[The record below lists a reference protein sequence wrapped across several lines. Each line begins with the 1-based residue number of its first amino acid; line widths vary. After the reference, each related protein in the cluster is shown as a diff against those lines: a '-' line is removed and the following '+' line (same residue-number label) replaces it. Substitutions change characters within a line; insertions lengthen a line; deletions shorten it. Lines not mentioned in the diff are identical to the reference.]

1 MPNKKPFRVYEDPEN
16 REPQCCNGDGLC
28 PLCIEGS
35 TAHGICSPKCQGCPE
50 CCNLLRERLK
60 QEPGVLTDD
69 AVVHFTKS
77 ASTSDLLFQ
86 VSANN
91 ESSNTTDSGQRQ
103 SISTTNA
110 TTSSSFSILCNDEH
124 VAPSRLRYQSLYYS
138 STKDL
143 VDQQHSSEASQPAM
157 QTHQPYH
164 DIKSPSLTG
173 SQDSLIAISPT
184 RPLGDQQRSHRVS
197 KTALRTHAEKLR
209 AALACPVDELASV
222 KPVSSKKTP
231 LKNKIESFWRK
242 MKHEVNEYF
251 KEFPRNDQLANGNAA
266 KNGDELRGRHVK
278 MMNETGNERRNI
290 LEQEKTYCS

>member
-1 MPNKKPFRVYEDPEN
+1 MMLRSSLIDFTIMPNKKPFRVYEDPED
-16 REPQCCNGDGLC
+16 REPQCCNDDGLC
-28 PLCIEGS
+28 PLCIEGN
-35 TAHGICSPKCQGCPE
+35 TAGHRCSQKCKGCPKCG
-50 CCNLLRERLK
+50 NLLRKRWQ
-60 QEPGVLTDD
+60 QEPGVLTDG
-69 AVVHFTKS
+69 AVMHFTKS

-91 ESSNTTDSGQRQ
+91 ESSNTTNSSQPR

-110 TTSSSFSILCNDEH
+110 TTSSSLQIPCNDEQ
-124 VAPSRLRYQSLYYS
+124 VTPSRLRYQSLYYPP
-138 STKDL
+138 TKNL

-157 QTHQPYH
+157 QTHHPYH

-173 SQDSLIAISPT
+173 SQDSLIANSPT
-184 RPLGDQQRSHRVS
+184 KPLGDQKRSHRVS

-209 AALACPVDELASV
+209 AALACPVDELAPV
-222 KPVSSKKTP
+222 KPMSSKKAP

-266 KNGDELRGRHVK
+266 KMGMK
-278 MMNETGNERRNI
+278 
-290 LEQEKTYCS
+290 